1 MRLPRPSVAPKP
13 PTQVLE
19 PVDSGPRLKVEGLI
33 WNTFP
38 ENVIETGVL
47 KSQGTCRTSVS
58 RSISESAHEH
68 TGPGPIADVLGARN
82 LVIDGLYTL
91 GVTDNLGG
99 ASVDDSALAANNSL
113 PVDRNTTK
121 RALPVSLQYLF
132 FKTEPKAS
140 SRTPTCMVTGM

>member
-1 MRLPRPSVAPKP
+1 MGLPRPSTAPKP

-38 ENVIETGVL
+38 ENVMETGVL
-47 KSQGTCRTSVS
+47 KLQGTCQTSVS
-58 RSISESAHEH
+58 RTISELTHGH
-68 TGPGPIADVLGARN
+68 TGPEAIAGILGARN

-99 ASVDDSALAANNSL
+99 ACIDDSALAADNSL
-113 PVDRNTTK
+113 PIDRNTTK

-132 FKTEPKAS
+132 LRLNQRHHRAS
-140 SRTPTCMVTGM
+140 LPV

>member
-1 MRLPRPSVAPKP
+1 MDLPRPSNAPKP

-38 ENVIETGVL
+38 ENVMETGVL
-47 KSQGTCRTSVS
+47 KLQGTCQTSVS
-58 RSISESAHEH
+58 RSISESAREH
-68 TGPGPIADVLGARN
+68 TGPDPTADILGARN

-99 ASVDDSALAANNSL
+99 ASVDDSALAADNCL